1 MNIPENY
8 YSILEVDRNATN
20 SEIKKSYRKLA
31 MKYHPDKCSGEEE
44 RFKKIAEAYS
54 ILSDKTKK
62 SQYDICGF
70 ANINIGDP
78 MEIFT
83 QIFTDFKP
91 DIFANISDNIIDK
104 FSNNE
109 NSDTK
114 IFIKTFV
121 SEDNFSNKI
130 NQAIPDMF
138 NTFQNVV
145 NGQENDSLKTGF
157 MNTFLN
163 GAMSSMNYNNNE
175 QDLDN
180 EDLYN
185 EDLYNEDSYYENLPE
200 NISLTKEEILKN
212 EFKDDNSRN
221 ICMKPKDIII
231 KKDYPL
237 KEFYLDKNKR
247 IKFIK
252 TEIIDNDEKRISEIL
267 KVPIYYN
274 KEIRFT
280 GMGHNK
286 KNHTEN
292 GDVIFKFDCIKNES
306 FKIHGYHLI
315 HNKNIN
321 VSNLYG
327 EFKFDLELPNDTKI
341 EIKCNDLY
349 KTDLIITK
357 ENLGLPIPNENKR
370 SDLFIKFNVIY
381 PDLNDE
387 DIQTLREIFAR
398 IN

>member
-1 MNIPENY
+1 MNLPENY
-8 YSILEVDRNATN
+8 YSILEVNRNATN

-31 MKYHPDKCSGEEE
+31 MKYHPDKCLGEED

-54 ILSDKTKK
+54 VLSDKTKK

-70 ANINIGDP
+70 SEINIGDP

-109 NSDTK
+109 NLDTK

-130 NQAIPDMF
+130 NEVIPDIF

-145 NGQENDSLKTGF
+145 NGQEDDSLKTGF
-157 MNTFLN
+157 MKTFLN
-163 GAMSSMNYNNNE
+163 GAMSSMNYNNDE
-175 QDLDN
+175 QDLDD
-180 EDLYN
+180 ED
-185 EDLYNEDSYYENLPE
+185 LPE

-212 EFKDDNSRN
+212 EFKDDDSRN

-274 KEIRFT
+274 KEIRFK

-286 KNHTEN
+286 KIIQRMEMLSLSLIALKMNHL
-292 GDVIFKFDCIKNES
+292 KFM
-306 FKIHGYHLI
+306 
-315 HNKNIN
+315 NI
-321 VSNLYG
+321 
-327 EFKFDLELPNDTKI
+327 I
-341 EIKCNDLY
+341 
-349 KTDLIITK
+349 
-357 ENLGLPIPNENKR
+357 
-370 SDLFIKFNVIY
+370 LFIIRILILVIY
-381 PDLNDE
+381 MVSLNL
-387 DIQTLREIFAR
+387 I
-398 IN
+398 

>member
-8 YSILEVDRNATN
+8 YSILEVNRNATN

-31 MKYHPDKCSGEEE
+31 MKYHPDKCSGEED

-54 ILSDKTKK
+54 VLSDKTKK

-70 ANINIGDP
+70 SEINIGDP
-78 MEIFT
+78 MEIFS
-83 QIFTDFKP
+83 QIFSDFNP
-91 DIFANISDNIIDK
+91 DIFANISDNIINK

-130 NQAIPDMF
+130 NQAIPNIFD
-138 NTFQNVV
+138 TFQNVV
-145 NGQENDSLKTGF
+145 NGQEDDSLKTGF
-157 MNTFLN
+157 MKTFLN
-163 GAMSSMNYNNNE
+163 GAMSSMNYNNDE
-175 QDLDN
+175 QNLDN
-180 EDLYN
+180 ED
-185 EDLYNEDSYYENLPE
+185 SQE

-221 ICMKPKDIII
+221 TCMKPKDIII
-231 KKDYPL
+231 KKNYPL

-252 TEIIDNDEKRISEIL
+252 TEIIDTDEKKISEIL

-274 KEIRFT
+274 KEIRFK

-292 GDVIFKFDCIKNES
+292 GDVIFKFDCIKNEL

-349 KTDLIITK
+349 KTDLIMIK

-381 PDLNDE
+381 PDLNDK
-387 DIQTLREIFAR
+387 DIQSLREIFTR
-398 IN
+398 IY